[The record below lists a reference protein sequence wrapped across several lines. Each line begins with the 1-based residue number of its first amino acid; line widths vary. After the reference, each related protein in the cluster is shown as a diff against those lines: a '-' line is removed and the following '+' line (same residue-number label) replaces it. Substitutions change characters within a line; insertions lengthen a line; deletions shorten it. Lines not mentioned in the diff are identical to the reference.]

1 MTTLDELFRR
11 YGRPSDEINER
22 IYIYFTRADKI
33 ETFNRVQN
41 ADKDAQEKIAELQT
55 WIELLKEYRQTLYS
69 RAQEF
74 CAANYSMKLTL
85 RRRIDYYSNKK
96 YYNIKILKTI
106 SAPNACPLVI
116 FSEEYS
122 GTERHKALKRF
133 EELKKQY
140 PNIETEKNIEKSK
153 WER

>member
-1 MTTLDELFRR
+1 MTTLGELFRR
-11 YGRPSDEINER
+11 HGQPCDEINER

-33 ETFNRVQN
+33 ETFDRLQK
-41 ADKDAQEKIAELQT
+41 ADKDAQEKIEELQT
-55 WIELLKEYRQTLYS
+55 WIEFLKEYRQTLYS

-74 CAANYSMKLTL
+74 CAATYSMKLTL

-96 YYNIKILKTI
+96 YYEIKILKTI

-116 FSEEYS
+116 LFEEYS
-122 GTERHKALKRF
+122 GTERHKAIKRF
-133 EELKKQY
+133 EELKKQH